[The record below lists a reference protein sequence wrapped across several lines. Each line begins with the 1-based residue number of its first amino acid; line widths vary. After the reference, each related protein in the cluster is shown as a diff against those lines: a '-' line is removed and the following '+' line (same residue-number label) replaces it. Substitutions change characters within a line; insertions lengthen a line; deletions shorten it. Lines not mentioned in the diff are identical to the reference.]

1 MLRRAIIWLHI
12 RRDSIFRQLDS
23 KIFDWRLARAVKKY
37 GGGEN
42 IPPEVV
48 GKLMGDVGNDMT
60 LQLSIYTGRVCA
72 KLGLDVAET
81 NFVARIAW
89 LFNSSITPTID
100 ERIYGYG
107 VLEDFAAADATMSYS
122 IALREL
128 IANNDTSYERMREHF
143 PTHADYTEFMTLCG
157 RE

>member
-1 MLRRAIIWLHI
+1 MLRRAIIWLQI
-12 RRDSIFRQLDS
+12 RRDSIFRRLDS
-23 KIFDWRLARAVKKY
+23 MIFDWRLARAVKKY

-42 IPPEVV
+42 IPPEVI
-48 GKLMGDVGNDMT
+48 GKLLGNVGDDMT
-60 LQLSIYTGRVCA
+60 LKLSLYTGRVCT

-81 NFVARIAW
+81 NFVARLSW
-89 LFNSSITPTID
+89 LFDSKITPTID

-107 VLEDFAAADATMSYS
+107 VLEDFASADATMSYS

-128 IANNDTSYERMREHF
+128 LANNDTSYAKMREHF
-143 PTHADYTEFMTLCG
+143 PTHAEYTEFMKLCG